1 MKLSNLMD
9 VPCPAKIFDLSSGL
23 ANIDLLQGRVAEAGR
38 AVSELLLCQCSTW
51 ELGPNS
57 FFSSERDRSSRYV
70 LGVFLGGLGRPPGDP
85 WLGSY
90 FLDWSSRPELNLS
103 PGSLPVS

>member
-70 LGVFLGGLGRPPGDP
+70 KIVVPGLKCVGCFFGGPRETPGRPLAG
-85 WLGSY
+85 
-90 FLDWSSRPELNLS
+90 
-103 PGSLPVS
+103 